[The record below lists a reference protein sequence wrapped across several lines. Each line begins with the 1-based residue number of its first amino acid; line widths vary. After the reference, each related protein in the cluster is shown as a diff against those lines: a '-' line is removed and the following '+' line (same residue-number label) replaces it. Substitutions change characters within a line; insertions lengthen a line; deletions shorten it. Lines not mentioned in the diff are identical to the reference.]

1 MPARATTAAAERTL
15 TTTEAAVLA
24 LLAIE
29 GERSGYD
36 LLRLVAKAIAY
47 VWAPARSQLYAVL
60 PRLARDGLAEQRRV
74 VQTTRPDK
82 LLYRISPAGQEVLT
96 RWLETPEP
104 GAVDAF
110 YLRLFVGGL
119 MSREA
124 LVAHVEQ
131 FRRDTEA
138 RLAELRRIEP
148 TNTRTGHDAYHF
160 FLLRLGIERQE
171 QTLAWADGVLAE
183 LRELP

>member
-1 MPARATTAAAERTL
+1 MRVRAPSATAERTL

-36 LLRLVAKAIAY
+36 LLKLVAKAIAY
-47 VWAPARSQLYAVL
+47 IWAPARSQLYTVL
-60 PRLARDGLAEQRRV
+60 PRLARDGLAQQRRV

-82 LLYRISPAGQEVLT
+82 LLYRISPAGRDALT
-96 RWLETPEP
+96 RWLETPER

-110 YLRLFVGGL
+110 YLRLFVGRL
-119 MSREA
+119 MAPDA

-131 FRRDTEA
+131 FRRDTEE

-148 TNTRTGHDAYHF
+148 TNTRTGNDVYHY
-160 FLLRLGIERQE
+160 FLLRFGIERAE
-171 QTLAWADGVLAE
+171 HALAWSAWVLDELAE
-183 LRELP
+183 AS

>member
-1 MPARATTAAAERTL
+1 MPTATDVRTL

-36 LLRLVAKAIAY
+36 LLKLVSKAIAY

-82 LLYRISPAGQEVLT
+82 LLYRISPAGDDALT

-110 YLRLFVGGL
+110 YLRLFVGRL
-119 MSREA
+119 TSIDVLER
-124 LVAHVEQ
+124 HVEQ
-131 FRRDTEA
+131 FRRDTEE
-138 RLAELRRIEP
+138 RLEELRAIEP
-148 TNTRTGHDAYHF
+148 TNTRTDHDF
-160 FLLRLGIERQE
+160 FHYFMLRLGVERYE
-171 QTLAWADGVLAE
+171 HALAWSGWVLEE
-183 LRELP
+183 LEGR

>member
-1 MPARATTAAAERTL
+1 MPTATEQRTL

-36 LLRLVAKAIAY
+36 LLKLVSKAIAY
-47 VWAPARSQLYAVL
+47 VWAPARSQLYTVL

-82 LLYRISPAGQEVLT
+82 VLYRISPAGREALD

-110 YLRLFVGGL
+110 YLRLFVGRL
-119 MSREA
+119 TSVEVLER
-124 LVAHVEQ
+124 HVEQ
-131 FRRDTEA
+131 FRRDAEE
-138 RLAELRRIEP
+138 RLAELRAIEP
-148 TNTRTGHDAYHF
+148 TNTRTDHDFFHY
-160 FLLRLGIERQE
+160 FLLRFGIERAE
-171 QTLAWADGVLAE
+171 HALAWSDWVMGE
-183 LRELP
+183 LEGR

>member
-1 MPARATTAAAERTL
+1 MPTATAERTL

-36 LLRLVAKAIAY
+36 LLKLVSKAIGY
-47 VWAPARSQLYAVL
+47 VWAPARSQLYTVL

-82 LLYRISPAGQEVLT
+82 LLYRTSPAGREALT
-96 RWLETPEP
+96 HWLETPEP

-119 MSREA
+119 TSVDVLRE
-124 LVAHVEQ
+124 HVEQ
-131 FRRDTEA
+131 FRRDTED
-138 RLAELRRIEP
+138 RLAELRAIEP
-148 TNTRTGHDAYHF
+148 TNTRTDHDFFHY
-160 FLLRLGIERQE
+160 FLLRYGIERHE
-171 QTLAWADGVLAE
+171 QAVAWSDWVLSE
-183 LRELP
+183 LEGR